1 MNRTCNTA
9 AGVKWGLITLLNPLF
24 KKLKNSTQDNLK
36 KRCFLV
42 IFRCSRRMKFHH
54 LKSVLILSLL
64 FVAAVTVTADDPE
77 DEDDAV
83 VEDAKPEEPNIP
95 TEEKVS
101 RLYFSIFCTCV
112 CIMSKSIVSFRK

>member
-1 MNRTCNTA
+1 
-9 AGVKWGLITLLNPLF
+9 
-24 KKLKNSTQDNLK
+24 
-36 KRCFLV
+36 
-42 IFRCSRRMKFHH
+42 MKFHH

-101 RLYFSIFCTCV
+101 RLYFSTLV
-112 CIMSKSIVSFRK
+112 SVSFSKALYNLENDNIFRITLVFADWLG